1 MRITSPPV
9 AVEQGPFTETLQYRI
24 SGDSMVRLIFD
35 GAVTREA
42 IEKLRKYLELAQD
55 DYPSRDELE
64 QAVEQP
70 FEQPIIVE
78 PETE

>member
-1 MRITSPPV
+1 
-9 AVEQGPFTETLQYRI
+9 
-24 SGDSMVRLIFD
+24 MVRLIFD